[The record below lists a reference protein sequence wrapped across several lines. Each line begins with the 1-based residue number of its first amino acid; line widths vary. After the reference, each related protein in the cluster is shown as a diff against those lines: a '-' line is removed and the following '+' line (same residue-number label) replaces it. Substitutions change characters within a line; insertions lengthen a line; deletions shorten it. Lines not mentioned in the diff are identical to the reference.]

1 MEQNSSVFGAKE
13 GEGAG
18 VGIGAKAE
26 TSLEPLSTLIEYYER
41 EMGELPGRLMIA
53 ISFLSDAQL
62 MSGWEKQPLEIRQA
76 IAQAQALVI
85 SVMSRVLKAQHN
97 RATNG
102 GGLDIKQLEAELFQ
116 GKQGNTAGGY

>member
-13 GEGAG
+13 GAGEG

-62 MSGWEKQPLEIRQA
+62 MPGWEKQPLEIRQA

-85 SVMSRVLKAQHN
+85 SVMSRMLKAQHN
-97 RATNG
+97 RTTNG
-102 GGLDIKQLEAELFQ
+102 GGLDIQHLEAELFQ
-116 GKQGNTAGGY
+116 GKRGNTAGGY